1 MLIALVAMVMTSCST
16 EDDVT
21 VLNDIQKEISSDT
34 PVDTTKIIS
43 ITLDPDYTLVCIDS
57 TDYASGAE
65 FAYEGNGFF
74 WYEMSDESSK
84 KSDEISWDFNTTLSW
99 TPERFVIRDPETL
112 TLKGVTVS
120 PVSNGINA
128 VVEFD
133 MNLSFDVKART
144 ETLEPVE
151 IEGFEYEYPTVKCVD
166 IKVLEEEINYTQL
179 PQEVVSGKLMD
190 VWFVEIPCLAIYD
203 NGDVHRF
210 VMTVK
215 IGKGAYV
222 EPDQPDVPDTPD
234 PTPDPEPEP
243 EPDPTPDPEPE
254 PEPDPTPDPEP
265 EPEPDPTPDPEPE
278 PEPDPTPDPEPEP
291 EPDPT
296 PDPEPEPEPDP
307 TPDPEPEPE
316 PDPTPDPEPE
326 PEPDPTPDPEPTP
339 EPEPEPEPEPT
350 PDPTPEPTPEP
361 EPEPEPEPTPTPD
374 PTPSIDVVIPSQMGS
389 IYSATKT
396 TVIRNGNVQ
405 SQTTCLSFVCSAGVY
420 AIIDGNGY
428 MWLGASSSQISATSG
443 NGSWQPAAIEW
454 MNGSNSSDGWV
465 YLGSGQTQVSKAM
478 VITFASGTPY
488 LGSYTANADGTITV
502 DGIVY
507 GIR

>member
-1 MLIALVAMVMTSCST
+1 MKTLKDLTGILVSMLIALVAMVMTSCST

-265 EPEPDPTPDPEPE
+265 EPEPDPTPDPEP
-278 PEPDPTPDPEPEP
+278 
-291 EPDPT
+291 
-296 PDPEPEPEPDP
+296 
-307 TPDPEPEPE
+307 
-316 PDPTPDPEPE
+316 
-326 PEPDPTPDPEPTP
+326 TP

>member
-1 MLIALVAMVMTSCST
+1 MKTLKDLTGILVSMLIALVAMVMTSCST

-190 VWFVEIPCLAIYD
+190 VC
-203 NGDVHRF
+203 
-210 VMTVK
+210 
-215 IGKGAYV
+215 
-222 EPDQPDVPDTPD
+222 
-234 PTPDPEPEP
+234 
-243 EPDPTPDPEPE
+243 
-254 PEPDPTPDPEP
+254 
-265 EPEPDPTPDPEPE
+265 
-278 PEPDPTPDPEPEP
+278 
-291 EPDPT
+291 
-296 PDPEPEPEPDP
+296 
-307 TPDPEPEPE
+307 
-316 PDPTPDPEPE
+316 
-326 PEPDPTPDPEPTP
+326 
-339 EPEPEPEPEPT
+339 
-350 PDPTPEPTPEP
+350 
-361 EPEPEPEPTPTPD
+361 
-374 PTPSIDVVIPSQMGS
+374 
-389 IYSATKT
+389 
-396 TVIRNGNVQ
+396 
-405 SQTTCLSFVCSAGVY
+405 
-420 AIIDGNGY
+420 
-428 MWLGASSSQISATSG
+428 
-443 NGSWQPAAIEW
+443 
-454 MNGSNSSDGWV
+454 
-465 YLGSGQTQVSKAM
+465 
-478 VITFASGTPY
+478 
-488 LGSYTANADGTITV
+488 
-502 DGIVY
+502 
-507 GIR
+507 